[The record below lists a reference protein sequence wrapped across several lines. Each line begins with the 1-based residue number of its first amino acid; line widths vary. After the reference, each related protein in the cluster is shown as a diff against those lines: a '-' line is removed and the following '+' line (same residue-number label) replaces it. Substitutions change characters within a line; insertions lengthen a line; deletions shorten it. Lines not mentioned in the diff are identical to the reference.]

1 MVTPLSPAETWGRVM
16 AAKKPSSKA
25 KSAGRKSTAAPKAPP
40 FHAVGKKRRGK
51 AAAAVHLRQAV
62 SRNITER
69 KRTEE
74 ALRHRA
80 HDRGERVKEYRF
92 AGPEQN
98 GLTAQDRPTGVVGG
112 TTKGQSWHRR
122 VTPGHGP
129 R

>member
-1 MVTPLSPAETWGRVM
+1 M

-25 KSAGRKSTAAPKAPP
+25 KSAGRKSAAAPQARPKS
-40 FHAVGKKRRGK
+40 HAVGKKRRGK
-51 AAAAVHLRQAV
+51 TAAPTHLRQAV
-62 SRNITER
+62 SRNITGR

-80 HDRGERVKEYRF
+80 HDRGERAKEYRF

-98 GLTAQDRPTGVVGG
+98 GITAQDRPKGVVGG
-112 TTKGQSWHRR
+112 TTHGQSWHRR